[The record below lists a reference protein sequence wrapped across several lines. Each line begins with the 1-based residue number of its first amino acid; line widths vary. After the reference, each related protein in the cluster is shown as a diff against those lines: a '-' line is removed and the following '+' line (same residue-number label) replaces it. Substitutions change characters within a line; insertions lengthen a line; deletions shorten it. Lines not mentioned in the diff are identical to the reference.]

1 LHVFFDK
8 AAVLYEY
15 LALGLS
21 PSLMLKKR
29 TIVPPLRLVFLMWL
43 TYWVQVTFSYD
54 LGFLGVL
61 PRNTY
66 GLIGIFTAPLVHG
79 NLTHIISNSVP
90 LLILG
95 IALFLFYP
103 KVSNLV
109 FLICYAM
116 PSVFVWIFARNFYHI
131 GASGLVYALAFFLI
145 ALGFFRRD
153 TKSILVSF
161 SVIVIYGGVLF
172 NTSMLSSEVSWE
184 AHVFG
189 ALVGIG
195 TALGIHRAFST

>member
-1 LHVFFDK
+1 M
-8 AAVLYEY
+8 
-15 LALGLS
+15 LA
-21 PSLMLKKR
+21 KR

-54 LGFLGVL
+54 FGFLGVL
-61 PRNTY
+61 PREAY
-66 GLIGIFTAPLVHG
+66 GLIGILTAPLVHG
-79 NLTHIISNSVP
+79 NLTHIISNTVP

-95 IALFLFYP
+95 AALYLFYP
-103 KVSNLV
+103 RPSNLV
-109 FLICYAM
+109 FVICYAM
-116 PSVFVWIFARNFYHI
+116 PSVFVWIFGRTFYHI

-153 TKSILVSF
+153 AKSILISVA
-161 SVIVIYGGVLF
+161 VIVIYGGVLF

-184 AHVFG
+184 AHLFG

-195 TALGIHRAFST
+195 TALGIHRSFST